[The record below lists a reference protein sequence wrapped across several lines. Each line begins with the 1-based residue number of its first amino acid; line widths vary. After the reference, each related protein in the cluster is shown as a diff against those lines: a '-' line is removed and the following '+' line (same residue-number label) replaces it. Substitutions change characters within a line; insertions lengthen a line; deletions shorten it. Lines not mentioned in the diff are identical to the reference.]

1 MKVFRSNPDT
11 FKGPA
16 NWFTGDVYGDL
27 LGPSDPSRVSAG
39 NIHFTPGARTHWHS
53 HRLGQLIYVTE
64 GIGRCQREGG
74 PVEIIRAGD
83 VVFFE
88 PGERHWHGAAPNRFM
103 VHIAMQGADE
113 AENATVW
120 GEPVTDEQYT
130 AAGSGNEDAKP

>member
-1 MKVFRSNPDT
+1 MKIFRTSPDT

-74 PVEIIRAGD
+74 PV
-83 VVFFE
+83 
-88 PGERHWHGAAPNRFM
+88 